1 MANTT
6 VADWL
11 FLSPG
16 DATLPNLGAGG
27 GFTTQSAE
35 VPADA
40 QTDGFI
46 AFTYLTD
53 RGHDSS
59 VDIQFSVRGW
69 TIATRQIEFKS
80 MHVAVTVTEEYF
92 LFSTRERW
100 HHPRRASEVLRWRG
114 HCDLS
119 EHDPVLP
126 PLAEAPIET
135 WRIGKTVGQWGGPR
149 FQNGSCLP
157 VMVFALAGR
166 VLANEKVIGHPSGA
180 RVRRAGCRSGIR
192 GR

>member
-16 DATLPNLGAGG
+16 DATLPHLGAGG
-27 GFTTQSAE
+27 GFTAQSAE

-69 TIATRQIEFKS
+69 TIATRQIEFQS
-80 MHVAVTVTEEYF
+80 MHAAVTVTPGQKNT
-92 LFSTRERW
+92 FSFELQKGGTIPGEP
-100 HHPRRASEVLRWRG
+100 PRSFGGAG
-114 HCDLS
+114 
-119 EHDPVLP
+119 
-126 PLAEAPIET
+126 
-135 WRIGKTVGQWGGPR
+135 TVT
-149 FQNGSCLP
+149 FQN
-157 VMVFALAGR
+157 MVLFFHRSLKLA
-166 VLANEKVIGHPSGA
+166 
-180 RVRRAGCRSGIR
+180 
-192 GR
+192 

>member
-16 DATLPNLGAGG
+16 DATLPHLGAGG
-27 GFTTQSAE
+27 GFTVQSAE

-59 VDIQFSVRGW
+59 VDIQFSVGAGQLRHG
-69 TIATRQIEFKS
+69 RS
-80 MHVAVTVTEEYF
+80 
-92 LFSTRERW
+92 SS
-100 HHPRRASEVLRWRG
+100 RA
-114 HCDLS
+114 CT
-119 EHDPVLP
+119 P
-126 PLAEAPIET
+126 
-135 WRIGKTVGQWGGPR
+135 Q
-149 FQNGSCLP
+149 
-157 VMVFALAGR
+157 
-166 VLANEKVIGHPSGA
+166 
-180 RVRRAGCRSGIR
+180 
-192 GR
+192 